1 MTAGIHEHNIPVQ
14 QRHPPPLLGTDP
26 LSPIKQLWKPLA
38 TSPRQWGAI
47 AHILGIKWSRKSGDD
62 WLHHISIKRRWSDCA
77 ARGGGF
83 FLNLSVKTVQI
94 RSHYLEN
101 TFVFFRMKVASK
113 SKESVQG
120 DSDGDKFPPRVA
132 SLNFSLDD
140 SAMDAGLECHSPPPD
155 YNSVM
160 RYSTPPV

>member
-1 MTAGIHEHNIPVQ
+1 MQ
-14 QRHPPPLLGTDP
+14 LG
-26 LSPIKQLWKPLA
+26 
-38 TSPRQWGAI
+38 
-47 AHILGIKWSRKSGDD
+47 
-62 WLHHISIKRRWSDCA
+62 
-77 ARGGGF
+77 GGGF
-83 FLNLSVKTVQI
+83 FLNLSAKTVQI

-140 SAMDAGLECHSPPPD
+140 SALDAGLECHSPPPD